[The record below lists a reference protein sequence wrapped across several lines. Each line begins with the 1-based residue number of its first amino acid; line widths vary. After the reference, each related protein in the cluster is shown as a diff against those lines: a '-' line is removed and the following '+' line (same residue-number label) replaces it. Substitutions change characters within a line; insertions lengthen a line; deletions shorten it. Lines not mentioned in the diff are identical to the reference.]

1 MTDIA
6 AWDAD
11 AVLLRGA
18 VSSDAA
24 NGSVVVLRC
33 GVGAGAAIPAP
44 VHSEDEI
51 YRWMQSVLIPHCEVW
66 IAEAPDAAMLALL
79 VLDEDWIDQLY
90 VRAEAAGSG
99 IGSRLIELAKTRRPD
114 GLQLRTFASN
124 PGAQRFY
131 ERHGFVAVERSTGE
145 ANEEKQPD
153 IRYVWTPAAA

>member
-11 AVLLRGA
+11 AVLLRRA
-18 VSSDAA
+18 DSTDAA
-24 NGSVVVLRC
+24 NATDVLLRSRLAAAGS
-33 GVGAGAAIPAP
+33 IPAP

-66 IAEAPDAAMLALL
+66 IAEVPDAAALALL

-90 VRAEAAGSG
+90 VRAEAAGLG
-99 IGSRLIELAKTRRPD
+99 IGSRLIELAKSRRPD

-124 PGAQRFY
+124 SGSQRFY
-131 ERHGFVAVERSTGE
+131 ERHGFVAVERSAGR